1 MFLQIHML
9 QSMPPGNPNRDETGQ
24 PKKCIF
30 GRVTRARISSQ
41 CLKRNIREYFRS
53 VSGEARWKDVF
64 EKGLADRTQWLPRM
78 VGDQL
83 TEQIDDVTEDELN
96 GIKAVLGK
104 QFRKEE
110 KRAEPEDGGEAEEEA
125 STPEELEP
133 SGPDQTGQ
141 LVFFPPPFAKEVAMQ
156 IANFRSEKCG
166 AYREWV
172 GMTPDQ
178 PKLTKDQRKK
188 LSKEEQKELKAK
200 EKKIKDE
207 IEGFE
212 NKISELSSSLTIDIA
227 LFGRMTTSDLVV
239 NVEAACQV
247 AHAISTHE
255 AIIESDWF
263 TAMDD
268 KKAEFAPTQTK
279 KIGAA
284 YIGSDESRTF
294 FHSAVYYKYL
304 NLDLD
309 ELKKHLSWTDE
320 RAAHAAG
327 VLLEAAVRAN
337 PTGKQN
343 AFANHGAHELIL
355 VEVSEKKW
363 PISYANAFLKPVEG
377 ANLMTESAKAL
388 RDYVGSVAKA
398 FSPTDTRRALLA
410 VGPAAVEI
418 GGAKPLDTF
427 GALVDW
433 VADPVKQK
441 EAAA

>member
-1 MFLQIHML
+1 ML
-9 QSMPPGNPNRDETGQ
+9 QSMPPGNPNRDENGQ

-41 CLKRNIREYFRS
+41 CLKRNIREYLRS

-83 TEQIDDVTEDELN
+83 SKVTPDITEDELS
-96 GIKAVLGK
+96 GIKAVLAK

-110 KRAEPEDGGEAEEEA
+110 KRAEPEDGDEADKEA
-125 STPEELEP
+125 SAPKEP
-133 SGPDQTGQ
+133 AASGPDQTGQ
-141 LVFFPPPFAKEVAMQ
+141 LVFFPPPFAKEVAIL
-156 IANFRSEKCG
+156 IANFRKQERD

-188 LSKEEQKELKAK
+188 LSKGEEKELKGE
-200 EKKIKDE
+200 EKKIKDQ
-207 IEGFE
+207 IKNFE
-212 NKISELSSSLTIDIA
+212 HEVKELSNSLTVDIA

-255 AIIESDWF
+255 AIIERDWL

-279 KIGAA
+279 EIGAA
-284 YIGSDESRTF
+284 YIGSESF
-294 FHSAVYYKYL
+294 FDSAVYYKYL

-309 ELKKHLSWTDE
+309 EIKKHLSWTDE

-327 VLLEAAVRAN
+327 VFLEAAVRAN

-363 PISYANAFLKPVEG
+363 PISYANAFLKAVEG
-377 ANLMTESAKAL
+377 ENLMTESAKAL
-388 RDYVGSVAKA
+388 SAYIGSVAKA
-398 FSPTDTRRALLA
+398 FSPSDTRRALLA
-410 VGPAAVEI
+410 VGSAALEI
-418 GGAKPLDTF
+418 DGAKRADTLD
-427 GALVDW
+427 ALVDW
-433 VADPVKQK
+433 VAVPVRGRG
-441 EAAA
+441 AAA